1 MKSQRIVDVGEARL
15 ECTLYGTGVP
25 LVLLPNAG
33 CSTSYCDHVARVLA
47 DAGFQIVAINM
58 RGVGASQ
65 GPCEGLTLH
74 DFAADVAGV
83 IAALDC
89 APAHVL
95 GHAFGN
101 RVARCLAADRPDLVR
116 RVILLAAGG
125 LVADPAAA
133 SRAPLHHVLRPE
145 MTAAERV
152 AVLAPY
158 WLAPTSNP
166 TLLLQ
171 VECWPE
177 LHTAQLASSQ
187 AIPLDDWW
195 TGGTAPILVIQ
206 GLEDR
211 GAPPSNGYALRTQGG
226 ARVQV
231 VDLPQAGHFFM
242 LEHPQAVTDA
252 VIAFLRAREPGE
264 GLT

>member
-1 MKSQRIVDVGEARL
+1 MKSQRIVEVGEARL

-33 CSTSYCDHVARVLA
+33 CSTSYCDHIARVLA
-47 DAGFQIVAINM
+47 DAGCQVIAINM

-65 GPCEGLTLH
+65 GVCAGLTLH

-83 IAALDC
+83 ITALDC

-116 RVILLAAGG
+116 SVILLAAGG
-125 LVADPAAA
+125 LPNPNAT
-133 SRAPLHHVLRPE
+133 SRALLHHVLHPE
-145 MTAAERV
+145 MTAAERI
-152 AVLAPY
+152 AVLAPR
-158 WLAPTSNP
+158 WLAPTSDP
-166 TLLLQ
+166 ALLLQ

-177 LHTAQLASSQ
+177 LHTAHLASSQ
-187 AIPLDDWW
+187 VTPLDDWW
-195 TGGTAPILVIQ
+195 TGGAAPILVIQ

-211 GAPPSNGYALRTQGG
+211 AAPPSNGYALCTQVG

-231 VDLPQAGHFFM
+231 VDIPQAGHFFI
-242 LEHPQAVTDA
+242 LEHPKAVTDA
-252 VIAFLRAREPGE
+252 VITFLRARESGE
-264 GLT
+264 S